1 MGPSNEKSAS
11 PASVRRWPRH
21 QVALPVR
28 IATGENAS
36 TIAGLAT
43 EISRGGMALYGGVPL
58 EPGDL
63 MAVEFPTSSPVCV
76 AGIVRNRS
84 GFCFGLEF
92 LSVVMS
98 DPTAACEF
106 KAAATG
112 SRRSLPAPPQA
123 VAGRPANGTVMQAE
137 EKLVALFLQKHAAY
151 LQNKEQE
158 VDRLREKALKVRQLR
173 QDIEDLFQ
181 GLSRRGSRK

>member
-1 MGPSNEKSAS
+1 MGPSKQNSQTSAS
-11 PASVRRWPRH
+11 IRRWPRH

-28 IATGENAS
+28 IATGGDLA

-76 AGIVRNRS
+76 AGVVRNRS
-84 GFCFGLEF
+84 GFCYGLEF

-98 DPTAACEF
+98 DPSAPCQL
-106 KAAATG
+106 KSPAAAP
-112 SRRSLPAPPQA
+112 SQNQPVSPA
-123 VAGRPANGTVMQAE
+123 VAGRPAEATVMEAE
-137 EKLVALFLQKHAAY
+137 EKLVALFLQRHAAY
-151 LQNKEQE
+151 LRNKEQE
-158 VDRLREKALKVRQLR
+158 VDRLREKAMKVRQLR
-173 QDIEDLFQ
+173 YEIQDLFQ
-181 GLSRRGSRK
+181 GLSRQIIRK

>member
-1 MGPSNEKSAS
+1 MGPTNENAAS
-11 PASVRRWPRH
+11 PDSIRRWPRH

-28 IATGENAS
+28 IATGDNAS

-43 EISRGGMALYGGVPL
+43 EISRVGMALYGGVPL

-98 DPTAACEF
+98 DPKAACEF
-106 KAAATG
+106 KPAANQVRQNAPVATKALTRG
-112 SRRSLPAPPQA
+112 ADGA
-123 VAGRPANGTVMQAE
+123 VVEAE
-137 EKLVALFLQKHAAY
+137 EKLVALFLQRHAAY
-151 LQNKEQE
+151 LQNKDQE

-181 GLSRRGSRK
+181 GLSRREGRK